1 MKKEKLGLK
10 NFKIRAM
17 SANDLDEVFKIENLS
32 NPTPWSSSSFLDCL
46 KGNYLNLVVE
56 DKKQVIGYCIST
68 INFTESHLLNISINP
83 NYRNLGIGETL
94 LDNAEKECIKKGVKD
109 IFLEVRKSNQPA
121 IYFYEKMNYRYVG
134 LRKNYYKTNSGRE
147 DGLIYSKHMEI
158 NKLISIF
165 RQLTY
170 VIKNIISFKYY

>member
-1 MKKEKLGLK
+1 MKKGKLGLE
-10 NFKIRAM
+10 NFKIREM
-17 SANDLDEVFKIENLS
+17 LSSDLDEVFKIENLS
-32 NPTPWSSSSFLDCL
+32 NPTPWSFSSFLDCL

-56 DKKQVIGYCIST
+56 DGKQVIGYCIST
-68 INFTESHLLNISINP
+68 INFTESHLLNISIKP
-83 NYRNLGIGETL
+83 NHRNLGIGEIL
-94 LDNAEKECIKKGVKD
+94 LDYSEKECIKKGVKD

-121 IYFYEKMNYRYVG
+121 ISFYKKMNYRYVG

-170 VIKNIISFKYY
+170 VIKNIISFKRY